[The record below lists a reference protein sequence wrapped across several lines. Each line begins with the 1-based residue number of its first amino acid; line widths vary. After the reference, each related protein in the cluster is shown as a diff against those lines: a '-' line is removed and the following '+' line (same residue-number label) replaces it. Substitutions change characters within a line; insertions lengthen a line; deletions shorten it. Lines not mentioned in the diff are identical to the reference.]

1 LCATPT
7 SPAPIYDKL
16 RRALKAEIDEGAW
29 SSLYSTVS
37 RPFPKPTTGKI
48 SGQLNA
54 SQAIFHK
61 EAEFP
66 GLTVTELAE
75 FSDTIFSGPVDFSG
89 AKIGSKLLAE
99 VQNSGTIL
107 AGGIFKGPVVL
118 HDAHLFDLVIQGK
131 LDSRGITD
139 PAASQEVTFSELDLR
154 RAVVERTLAIE
165 NVVIQKLSAWNLTS
179 NGLTML
185 KNVSITGEAELRG
198 SRFMNLLLARLTW
211 PAWELGS
218 CRLRA

>member
-1 LCATPT
+1 MCPRLFTGADQP
-7 SPAPIYDKL
+7 YDKL

-75 FSDTIFSGPVDFSG
+75 FSDTIFFRTGRFLRSQDRGQIAGRSPEVG
-89 AKIGSKLLAE
+89 APYWREESSK
-99 VQNSGTIL
+99 G
-107 AGGIFKGPVVL
+107 
-118 HDAHLFDLVIQGK
+118 
-131 LDSRGITD
+131 R
-139 PAASQEVTFSELDLR
+139 
-154 RAVVERTLAIE
+154 
-165 NVVIQKLSAWNLTS
+165 
-179 NGLTML
+179 
-185 KNVSITGEAELRG
+185 
-198 SRFMNLLLARLTW
+198 
-211 PAWELGS
+211 
-218 CRLRA
+218 